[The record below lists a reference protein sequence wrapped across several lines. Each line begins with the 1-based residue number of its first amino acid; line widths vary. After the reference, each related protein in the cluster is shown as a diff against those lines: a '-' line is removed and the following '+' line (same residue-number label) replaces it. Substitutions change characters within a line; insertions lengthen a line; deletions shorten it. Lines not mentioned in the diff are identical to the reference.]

1 MIKVKRFLPLLLS
14 ACMVFTLFAACGDGK
29 TDGGSG
35 NNQTG
40 NTEGGNTEGGNTE
53 GGNTEGGNTEGG
65 NTEGGNTEGGNTEG
79 GNTEGGNTE
88 GGNTEG
94 GNTEGGNTEGGNT
107 EGGNT
112 EGGNTEGG
120 NTEGGNTEGGDEEGG
135 EDVPSVPLAASK
147 KIYVVGDSTV
157 CSFNDSYYLP
167 RYGYGTQLYNY
178 LNVTESQVV
187 NLALSGRSSKS
198 FLAEANYTTLK
209 NSIGEGDYLI
219 IGFGH
224 NDEKSDD
231 AARFTDPEGSYTEA
245 ATAKGDS
252 FQYVLYEN
260 YVKLAQKKGATPI
273 LCTPIVR
280 YDSSGAYTG
289 AKVHDTEDGDYS
301 AAIREL
307 GEATQTTVIDLTE
320 LTKSVYK
327 ADNAEAIYYHAHTT
341 YIGTK
346 PDETP
351 DGRDDTHI
359 NMYGAR
365 MVAYQFACALDATDN
380 PLAAHVKD
388 DIAAPTKAADYAA
401 AINQSHVKPDY
412 TPFDPSAASDK
423 WNISAEGW
431 YGTAM
436 GDIGGAS
443 VSPFT
448 VSESGGTFTVGNSG
462 LNSKGKFSGSA
473 DGFAAAFMQIDI
485 TKNFTASA
493 TVTIKEMGSVTNQ
506 SGFGMM
512 LRDDIL
518 IDKQDTTLASNYVA
532 AGALAS
538 GGGAIFSRENGALA
552 KERNAV
558 SVAKGAVYSVSI
570 ERVGQVV
577 TVEFTDGSSTYTNT
591 YTDFD
596 FAARDNAYM
605 YLCLFA
611 NRSIV
616 AEFTDV
622 VVTITGDAQGA

>member
-1 MIKVKRFLPLLLS
+1 MIKVKKFLPLLLS
-14 ACMVFTLFAACGDGK
+14 ACMVFAVFGACGGDKAGE
-29 TDGGSG
+29 GSG
-35 NNQTG
+35 NNQSGNNQSG
-40 NTEGGNTEGGNTE
+40 NTEGGNTEGGSTE
-53 GGNTEGGNTEGG
+53 GGNTEGGGTEGG
-65 NTEGGNTEGGNTEG
+65 NTEGGGTEGGNTEG
-79 GNTEGGNTE
+79 GGTEGGGTE
-88 GGNTEG
+88 GGSTEG
-94 GNTEGGNTEGGNT
+94 GSSGEEGGTEGGSSGEEGE
-107 EGGNT
+107 EG
-112 EGGNTEGG
+112 
-120 NTEGGNTEGGDEEGG
+120 EEGG
-135 EDVPSVPLAASK
+135 EDVPSVPLDASK

-157 CSFNDSYYLP
+157 CSFNDNYYLP

-198 FLAEANYTTLK
+198 FLTEANYTTLK

-245 ATAKGDS
+245 ATSKGDS

-260 YVKLAQKKGATPI
+260 YIKLALDKGATPI

-289 AKVHDTEDGDYS
+289 AKVHDTADGDYS
-301 AAIREL
+301 ASIREL
-307 GEATQTTVIDLTE
+307 GSATETTVIDLTE
-320 LTKSVYK
+320 LTKAVYK

-341 YIGTK
+341 YIGAK
-346 PDETP
+346 PNETP

-359 NMYGAR
+359 NMYGAK
-365 MVAYQFACALDATDN
+365 MVAYQFASALEQTEN

-388 DIAAPTKAADYAA
+388 DIIAPTKAADYAA
-401 AINQSHVKPDY
+401 AINQSYVKPDY
-412 TPFDPSAASDK
+412 TPFDPSMASSA
-423 WNISAEGW
+423 WSISAQGW

-448 VSESGGTFTVGNSG
+448 VSESGGTFTVGNSA

-493 TVTIKEMGSVTNQ
+493 TVTIKEMGTVTNQ

-538 GGGAIFSRENGALA
+538 GGGAIFSRENGALV
-552 KERNAV
+552 KEGNAV
-558 SVAKGAVYSVSI
+558 TVAKGAVYSVSI

-577 TVEFTDGSSTYTNT
+577 TVKFTEGNTTYTNT

-596 FAARDNAYM
+596 FAARDNGYM

-616 AEFTDV
+616 AEFTSV
-622 VVTITGDAQGA
+622 AVTITGDAQGA